1 MYSQNKVD
9 KKTHEAE
16 LLTKLCDKQIVKAI
30 QEKKTFSKTDINV
43 RQSANNNFILTIIYI
58 F

>member
-16 LLTKLCDKQIVKAI
+16 LLTKLCDKQSKLFRKIKHLVK
-30 QEKKTFSKTDINV
+30 
-43 RQSANNNFILTIIYI
+43 RILT
-58 F
+58 